1 MGEEMNLQELM
12 WVKEKLAELE
22 ARLERL
28 EAEKLPGDP
37 ETVAAIIEKRRPGR
51 KTEADAA

>member
-1 MGEEMNLQELM
+1 MNLQELM

-22 ARLERL
+22 SRLERL

-37 ETVAAIIEKRRPGR
+37 ETVAAIIEKRRRP